1 MIQATEES
9 LSQPPTD
16 AMESQPAEEE
26 EEEDDDAEYILIT
39 AVVFREDRMWE
50 TEFYLDAEEHAK
62 FNDDNRSL
70 IALCIQ
76 AFDSI
81 IDESLEE

>member
-1 MIQATEES
+1 MIQATEEAS
-9 LSQPPTD
+9 RPPT
-16 AMESQPAEEE
+16 AMESAPDEEE

-39 AVVFREDRMWE
+39 AVVFREGDMWE

-62 FNDDNRSL
+62 FDGDHRSL
-70 IALCIQ
+70 ITLCIQ